1 MGQSL
6 EAMNSSATVGNKR
19 PGDHTVT
26 SLRFFL
32 LTVVLSHVQNTEEGN
47 IFVGYAGW
55 KNIDQHLPFY
65 PFLEY
70 DSSTGHLLQIIGL
83 NNWFLCE

>member
-6 EAMNSSATVGNKR
+6 EAMNSGATGENNR

-32 LTVVLSHVQNTEEGN
+32 LTVVLSHVQNTGEGN

-55 KNIDQHLPFY
+55 KNIDQHLSFD
-65 PFLEY
+65 PFL
-70 DSSTGHLLQIIGL
+70 
-83 NNWFLCE
+83 

>member
-19 PGDHTVT
+19 PGDHTVA

-32 LTVVLSHVQNTEEGN
+32 LTVVLSHVQNTGEENILMDMQIGN
-47 IFVGYAGW
+47 HS
-55 KNIDQHLPFY
+55 QHLLFD
-65 PFLEY
+65 PFL
-70 DSSTGHLLQIIGL
+70 
-83 NNWFLCE
+83 